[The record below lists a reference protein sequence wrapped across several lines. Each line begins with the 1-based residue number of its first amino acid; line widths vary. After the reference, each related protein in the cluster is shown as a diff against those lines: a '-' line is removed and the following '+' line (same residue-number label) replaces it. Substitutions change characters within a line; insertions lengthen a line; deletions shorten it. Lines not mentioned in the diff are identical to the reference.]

1 MEALSAAEHS
11 TADRCRLALSSL
23 ARPADTCDN
32 KAGKLSDFPME
43 KKKKKKKNFACNYV
57 EIFLQVQLFE
67 ESTQSSAMTALLK
80 RGKFILDLVED

>member
-11 TADRCRLALSSL
+11 TADCCRLALSSL
-23 ARPADTCDN
+23 ARPDDTCDN

-43 KKKKKKKNFACNYV
+43 KTKKKKNFACNYV